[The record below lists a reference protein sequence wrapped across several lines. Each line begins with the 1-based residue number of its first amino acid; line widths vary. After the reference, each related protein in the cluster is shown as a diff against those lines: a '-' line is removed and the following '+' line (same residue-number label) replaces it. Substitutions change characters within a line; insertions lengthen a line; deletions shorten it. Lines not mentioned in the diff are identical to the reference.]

1 MPHPP
6 THPTSKERTMDQET
20 LTRDYR
26 PVYPLRH
33 GLMIYAHHDDFGL
46 DTGLPE
52 KVVVAGYCVGTDEF
66 YILDSVPL
74 AGLVEWY
81 DRDTAIQDALPDL
94 LPEEREFL
102 KSRTHP
108 STFTPPS

>member
-1 MPHPP
+1 
-6 THPTSKERTMDQET
+6 MDQET
-20 LTRDYR
+20 LTRDYC
-26 PVYPLRH
+26 PIYPLRH
-33 GLMIYAHHDDFGL
+33 GLVVYAHHDDFGL

-52 KVVVAGYCVGTDEF
+52 KVVVAGYCVGTEEF

-74 AGLVEWY
+74 AGLVAWY
-81 DRDTAIQDALPDL
+81 DGDTAIQDALPDL
-94 LPEEREFL
+94 LPEQREFL